1 MSDMSEMRAMRDTR
15 LPDIKTLVPHAGTMS
30 LLDSLVAADDET
42 LTARVAIGPDTLFC
56 VDGAVGAWVGVEY
69 MAQAVAAH
77 AGYAARQ
84 RGEPVRVGFLLGTRR
99 YACAVPAFAPGSQL
113 TVHVRRA
120 LQSDNGL
127 GSFDCRIEDAGG
139 AELATA
145 SITVFQPE
153 NVEEFLQ
160 RSSE

>member
-1 MSDMSEMRAMRDTR
+1 MK
-15 LPDIKTLVPHAGTMS
+15 LPDIDTLVPHSGAMS
-30 LLDSLVAADDET
+30 LLDSVLAADAET
-42 LTARVAIGPDTLFC
+42 LAAQVTIRPETMFL

-84 RGEPVRVGFLLGTRR
+84 RGEPVRVGFLLGSRR
-99 YACAVPAFAPGSQL
+99 YACSVPSFALGSVL
-113 TVHVRRA
+113 HIHVQRA
-120 LQSDNGL
+120 LQGENGL
-127 GSFDCRIEDAGG
+127 GAFDCRIVDANSGL
-139 AELATA
+139 ELATA
-145 SITVFQPE
+145 TITVFQPN